1 MKSLNDT
8 LVADEILCPY
18 KTVKIDV
25 LVVMRGIF
33 KMGLI
38 YGKCILFCN
47 GAKLKK
53 QFTQGTRDAV
63 LKFTYSLIKQ
73 AVPRYFTYK
82 FKLFRLQIK
91 LR

>member
-1 MKSLNDT
+1 MKF
-8 LVADEILCPY
+8 Y
-18 KTVKIDV
+18 V
-25 LVVMRGIF
+25 LVVVRGIF

-47 GAKLKK
+47 RAKLKK

-63 LKFTYSLIKQ
+63 LKFTYSPIKQ

-82 FKLFRLQIK
+82 LKLFRLQIR